1 MAAGRTI
8 KGDDIQWVLSVD
20 AQGAQA
26 EIQNFA
32 SEIDR
37 LKRENEA
44 LTETNKETVKSTKE
58 MEKSLA
64 QLAKQGKQNTAEYQ
78 ALNKKITDNKA
89 EIDKNTKAITG
100 NNKTIND
107 QNKKIQDVIKT
118 MKIEDMTMNQLRKR
132 ANELQKQLEN
142 TSKALSPESYAKLEK
157 ELNSVRGRMD
167 QLRQSSEELNKT
179 ASKTPSIL
187 AGGLMVLAGQLM
199 MKAIEGLKKL
209 VSIAKEWITEGI
221 KMASTAEGVATAFN
235 KLNQPGLLKNMRTE
249 TKGLLNDFALMKAAV
264 RAENFAIPLENLG
277 TLLKFAQQR
286 AQETGESVD
295 YLADSIINGIG
306 KKSTMVLDNLGIS
319 ASRMQDEI
327 KKSGDFATAAIKI
340 VNEELEKQG
349 TLALTAADKA
359 QIAAVKWENA
369 QMKVGAQLLG
379 IKKIFSELSA
389 MVADWF
395 SEMMDKQLPAFVK
408 WLEEM
413 TNKLIDIYNSSLLVR
428 AGVAMWVISWKVAGA
443 AILAVIRNIGDNI
456 SHLLDLTKAF
466 LTFDFKAGIEA
477 WAKIGEGIVANFSK
491 TMKSIKEI
499 SRDAVEQSFKE
510 IEKVDFTTMPG
521 GGGGGGSSYKPGSN
535 SGGGGNSS
543 SSGGGGG
550 KANKA
555 AAAKAAAAAAEQALK
570 EEMQRRLKIIDE
582 ALDKEINLQK
592 QKRLEGLINEQ
603 EYNDKVEQLTI
614 EALNRKKE
622 IKGQEEQ
629 AYIRYDSQI
638 LDAQIRRQE
647 AADKLLLQE
656 LTRAKDEKINILEAS
671 RNAQLEYLKD
681 SETDQKI
688 YALRAQE
695 IETNT
700 AAARKEIMNE
710 FGKVIEQAEFNNSLN
725 RRKAI
730 EDNAKTIIAAEKNA
744 LQEQDKLRRLFAKN
758 MADFDRQYN
767 IRNWEQRKEDELR
780 ILQRQYDEK
789 LIMEDTY
796 QKAIQAIEKKYSDE
810 KIRARHE
817 ADLTTIKESF
827 NIELENMSFL
837 HQQKM
842 LSEEEYEEAVFR
854 MRMKYASKYA
864 EQYADYISQTADIVA
879 NLMQAETTN
888 IEARYDAEIAAA
900 AGNKEE
906 VERLEREK
914 AQKKLE
920 VEKKYADVQFAI
932 TAAQIIANTAMAVMQ
947 AFAQLGPIAGAI
959 AGAIV
964 GVAGVAQLLVANAQR
979 KKVKAMT
986 LAGADA
992 SEAPPSGKV
1001 TMRPG
1006 LSEGGH
1012 NTDYSP
1018 GGYTTPGPKYSQ
1030 AGWLPVHSGEYVVAS
1045 NELTRPDVADK
1056 VRYIENIRRSRIIG
1070 KRSAYGMAEGGHNEQ
1085 KTAATIAAEKKTVD
1099 LLAKIVQRLA
1109 DGDIIVNYGITE
1121 MEAAQRRKQE
1131 VESIF
1136 TK

>member
-1 MAAGRTI
+1 MAAGRNLNGDEI
-8 KGDDIQWVLSVD
+8 KWVLSVD

-44 LTETNKETVKSTKE
+44 LTETNKETIKSTKE
-58 MEKSLA
+58 MEKAMA
-64 QLAKQGKQNTAEYQ
+64 QLAKQGQQNTTEYQ
-78 ALNKKITDNKA
+78 NLSKRIADNKT

-100 NNKTIND
+100 NNKTITD
-107 QNKKIQDVIKT
+107 QNKKIQEVIKT
-118 MKIEDMTMNQLRKR
+118 MKIEDMTMSQLRKR
-132 ANELQKQLEN
+132 AAELQKQLEN
-142 TSKALSPESYAKLEK
+142 TSKSLSPESYAKLEK
-157 ELNSVRGRMD
+157 QLGAVRGRMD
-167 QLRQSSEELNKT
+167 QLRQSTTELNKE
-179 ASKTPSIL
+179 AAKTPSIL
-187 AGGLMVLAGQLM
+187 QGGLMVLAGNLM
-199 MKAIEGLKKL
+199 TKAINGLKQL
-209 VSIAKEWITEGI
+209 VGIAKEWIAEGI
-221 KMASTAEGVATAFN
+221 RMAATAEGITTAFN
-235 KLNQPGLLKNMRTE
+235 KLNQPELLKNLRND
-249 TKGLLNDFALMKAAV
+249 TKGILSDVQLMKAAI
-264 RAENFAIPLENLG
+264 RAESFKLPLDQLG
-277 TLLKFAQQR
+277 SLLKFAQQR

-295 YLADSIINGIG
+295 DLTEKIVEGIG
-306 KKSTMVLDNLGIS
+306 KQSMKTIVNLGIS
-319 ASRMQDEI
+319 VDTLKDEI
-327 KKSGDFATAAIKI
+327 KKTGDFTTAAINV
-340 VNEELEKQG
+340 VNRELEKQG
-349 TLALTAADKA
+349 DLVLTSADKA
-359 QIAAVKWENA
+359 VLAAGKWQNA
-369 QMKVGAQLLG
+369 QMAIGQQLLG
-379 IKKIFSELSA
+379 LRNIFSGLSA

-395 SEMMDKQLPAFVK
+395 SEMIGKHLPGFLK
-408 WLEEM
+408 WLEDI
-413 TNKLIDIYNSSLLVR
+413 TNALIDIYNSSIRVR
-428 AGVAMWVISWKVAGA
+428 AAVAAWVMTWRTAGTA
-443 AILAVIRNIGDNI
+443 ALAVIKSIGDNLI
-456 SHLLDLTKAF
+456 LLLELAKSF
-466 LTFDFKAGIEA
+466 LTFDFKSGIAA
-477 WAKIGEGIVANFSK
+477 WAKFGDGITSNFKGAMES
-491 TMKSIKEI
+491 MKEI
-499 SRDAVEQSFKE
+499 ANDGINAIGKKL
-510 IEKVDFTTMPG
+510 EKVDFTSMPGAGAGGRGGGFAGADSPTG
-521 GGGGGGSSYKPGSN
+521 GGGGNAK
-535 SGGGGNSS
+535 
-543 SSGGGGG
+543 
-550 KANKA
+550 KAAANKA
-555 AAAKAAAAAAEQALK
+555 AAAAANKALQD
-570 EEMQRRLKIIDE
+570 EMQQRLKIIDA
-582 ALDKEINLQK
+582 ALEKEINLLKK
-592 QKRLEGLINEQ
+592 QRMEGLLTEQ
-603 EYNDKVEQLTI
+603 DYNDKVEQITI
-614 EALNRKKE
+614 EALNRKME

-629 AYIRYDSQI
+629 AYIRYESQI

-647 AADKLLLQE
+647 TADKLLLQE
-656 LTRAKDEKINILEAS
+656 LNRAKDEKINILEAS

-700 AAARKEIMNE
+700 AAARKAIMDE
-710 FGKVIEQAEFNNSLN
+710 FGKAIEQAEFNNILN

-744 LQEQDKLRRLFAKN
+744 LQDQEKLRRLFAKN
-758 MADFDRQYN
+758 MADFDQQYN
-767 IRNWEQRKEDELR
+767 IRNWEQRKQDELR

-789 LIMEDTY
+789 LIMAETY
-796 QKAIQAIEKKYSDE
+796 QKAIQTIEKKYRDE
-810 KIRARHE
+810 LLKARQE
-817 ADLTTIKESF
+817 AELTTMKESF
-827 NIELENMSFL
+827 DIELENLSFL

-842 LSEEEYEEAVFR
+842 LSEEEYEQAVFR
-854 MRMKYASKYA
+854 MRMKYASRYA

-1001 TMRPG
+1001 TMRTG
-1006 LSEGGH
+1006 LAEGGH
-1012 NTDYSP
+1012 NTDYTP

-1045 NELTRPDVADK
+1045 NELARPDVADK
-1056 VRYIENIRRSRIIG
+1056 VRYIENIRRSRITG
-1070 KRSAYGMAEGGHNEQ
+1070 KRSQTGLAEGGHNEQ
-1085 KTAATIAAEKKTVD
+1085 QTTATIAAEKKTVD
-1099 LLAKIVQRLA
+1099 QLAKIVQRLA
-1109 DGDIIVNYGITE
+1109 DGDIVVNYGITE
-1121 MEAAQRRKQE
+1121 MEAAQRRKQD